1 MNVNINFSTNLLSIP
16 TRRQTSLWNESF
28 SLCRLTGANTAY
40 CVYCPGPENMSIK
53 TRIQPRIHQL
63 HLPAAHCATLLRS
76 YLSVRHSW
84 RRIPGFQ
91 ESPSVTVSL
100 SDRGRFSNYQE
111 KKKKKKTTNPWN
123 YWCKSSTPPIPI
135 SRFCPRMRMRPT
147 CGCWSG
153 KESGAS
159 GRANRCCIWKSGR
172 FREAKL
178 RRGAAGVL
186 PSSRCTSGTSQHRHT
201 VIFGHTRTDSQT
213 LDTGFLLHPV

>member
-1 MNVNINFSTNLLSIP
+1 MNVNINFSTNFLSIP

-63 HLPAAHCATLLRS
+63 HLPAAHCASLLRS

-100 SDRGRFSNYQE
+100 SDRGRYQE
-111 KKKKKKTTNPWN
+111 KTIRKKKNLPTRGITGVNP
-123 YWCKSSTPPIPI
+123 PPPI

-147 CGCWSG
+147 CRCWSG

-186 PSSRCTSGTSQHRHT
+186 PSSRCTSGTSRHRHT
-201 VIFGHTRTDSQT
+201 VIFGHTRTDSLT
-213 LDTGFLLHPV
+213 LDTVFLLDAV